1 MMGDTFDMF
10 QCNEVFIFNEFDQIY
25 DLQSKIGEGANS
37 VVYEAIDKRNQNKFA
52 VKITRKKDQ
61 EIIKNLKTQFRIL
74 KNLEHQSIVKA
85 YNLFVD

>member
-1 MMGDTFDMF
+1 MKYCGSDLLISQLLNGIQMMGDTFDMF

-61 EIIKNLKTQFRIL
+61 
-74 KNLEHQSIVKA
+74 
-85 YNLFVD
+85 